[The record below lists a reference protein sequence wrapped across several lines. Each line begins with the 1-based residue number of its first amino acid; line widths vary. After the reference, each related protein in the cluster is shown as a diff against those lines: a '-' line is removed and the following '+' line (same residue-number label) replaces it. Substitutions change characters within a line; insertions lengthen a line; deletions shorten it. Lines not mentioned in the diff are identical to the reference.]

1 MTIIIDQTS
10 AKSRQLGAGFMP
22 EIGTAS
28 TSAAIADLNESYSAY
43 ACWTTL
49 SSQRILSSREE
60 PTRHTPQMPALG
72 LLTNKKAQHGSEALL
87 EELAVDRGLGWT
99 DIARLCGVSISAVRK
114 WRSGGALAPER
125 LRSLSKLAA
134 FLELLSEVGPVGDP
148 VGWLMMPLV
157 EQHTVTAADL
167 YREGLDEDILEHAQ
181 DPLSVE
187 ALLDRWNSSWR
198 TETRSDWMVVD
209 RPDGERVI
217 ARRS

>member
-1 MTIIIDQTS
+1 MTLITDQTS
-10 AKSRQLGAGFMP
+10 AKSRQLGAGFMS

-28 TSAAIADLNESYSAY
+28 TSAAIAGLNESYSACT
-43 ACWTTL
+43 CWTYVASHRSYSFRETPMRRAARL
-49 SSQRILSSREE
+49 S
-60 PTRHTPQMPALG
+60 ALG
-72 LLTNKKAQHGSEALL
+72 LLTNKKAQHGSETLL

-114 WRSGGALAPER
+114 WRAGGALAPER
-125 LRSLSKLAA
+125 RRSLSKLAA

-167 YREGLDEDILEHAQ
+167 YREGLDEDILEYAQ
-181 DPLSVE
+181 GPLSVE

-209 RPDGERVI
+209 RPAGERVI

>member
-1 MTIIIDQTS
+1 MTLITDQTS
-10 AKSRQLGAGFMP
+10 ARSRQLGPGFIP
-22 EIGTAS
+22 EMGTAAA
-28 TSAAIADLNESYSAY
+28 SASIADLNESYRSCTHWTCASA
-43 ACWTTL
+43 
-49 SSQRILSSREE
+49 QRFVSAGEARSR
-60 PTRHTPQMPALG
+60 RAPQLPALS
-72 LLTNKKAQHGSEALL
+72 LLTNKKAQDGSEALL

-134 FLELLSEVGPVGDP
+134 FLDLVSGVGPTGDP

-167 YREGLDEDILEHAQ
+167 YRAGLEEDILEHVQ
-181 DPLSVE
+181 GHLSVDE
-187 ALLDRWNSSWR
+187 LLDRWSSSWR
-198 TETRSDWMVVD
+198 TDTRSDWMVVD

-217 ARRS
+217 TRRS